1 MSNNWNHSSNDNC
14 CRADYSP
21 RSSWPC
27 DKRHSK
33 EQRTDRQNDW
43 QNHRHDRQED
53 RWEHQNHRHNDC
65 MNRCDNSRSWR

>member
-14 CRADYSP
+14 CRPDYSP

-27 DKRHSK
+27 DKKDSNEH
-33 EQRTDRQNDW
+33 RTDWQHDW

-53 RWEHQNHRHNDC
+53 RWEHRNQRHNDC
-65 MNRCDNSRSWR
+65 MNHCDNSRSWR